1 MLHLQNLST
10 YVQWN
15 DELIVKKDPAYK
27 QADNRYKFNSVKTI
41 KADRMFKAENDEF
54 SWKSGQRFKFAQI
67 VGVMTPN

>member
-27 QADNRYKFNSVKTI
+27 KADNRYKFNSVKTI

-54 SWKSGQRFKFAQI
+54 SWKSG
-67 VGVMTPN
+67 